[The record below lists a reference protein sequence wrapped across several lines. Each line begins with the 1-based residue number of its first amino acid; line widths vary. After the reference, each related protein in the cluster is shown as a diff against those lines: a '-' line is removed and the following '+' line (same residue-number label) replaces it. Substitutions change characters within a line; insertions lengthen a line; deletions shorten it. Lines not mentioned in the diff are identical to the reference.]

1 MTLRMKKATSLT
13 EAAGILA
20 EVRRKGLS
28 IGLVP
33 TMGALHEG
41 HISLVKMSL
50 ARSGYTAVSIFVN
63 PKQFGEGEDLD
74 EYPRTEDKD
83 AALLEE
89 LGCDLLFMPGPGSL
103 YSDSDRT
110 SVNLSGLGDYLCGA
124 DRPGHFDGVLLV
136 VSKLFNIIRPDYAF
150 FGQKDAQQAV
160 IIQRMA
166 ADLDF
171 PVRIFLGPTVR
182 EKDGLAMSSRNRY
195 LSREERAKAPKMREG
210 LLAAAGAIEKG
221 ERDAS
226 ALKDIVTASMDAGG
240 FEIDYVECVDGG
252 TLQPL
257 QSVDGTVLLAAAG
270 KLGATRLIDNIAM
283 EVGRDGVVETLL
295 EFPEWSRYEG

>member
-1 MTLRMKKATSLT
+1 MTLRMKKATSPA
-13 EAAGILA
+13 EAGQILA
-20 EVRRKGLS
+20 AVRRKGFS
-28 IGLVP
+28 TGFVP

-41 HISLVKMSL
+41 HISLVRMSL
-50 ARSGYTAVSIFVN
+50 ERSDYTVVSLFVN

-74 EYPRTEDKD
+74 NYPRIEERDSE
-83 AALLEE
+83 LLEE
-89 LGCDLLFMPGPGSL
+89 LGCDLLFAPAAGSL
-103 YSDSDRT
+103 YSDSDRST
-110 SVNLSGLGDYLCGA
+110 VSVSGLGDHLCGA
-124 DRPGHFDGVLLV
+124 SRPGHFDGVLLV
-136 VSKLFNIIRPDYAF
+136 VAKLFNIVRPDYAF

-171 PVRIFLGPTVR
+171 PVRILLGPTVR
-182 EKDGLAMSSRNRY
+182 EDDGLAMSSRNRY
-195 LSREERAKAPKMREG
+195 LSRKERTEAPKMREG
-210 LLAAAGAIEKG
+210 LLAAAGAVEKG

-240 FEIDYVECVDGG
+240 FEIDYVEVVDGG

-257 QSVDGTVLLAAAG
+257 QSVDGTILLAAAG

-283 EVGRDGVVETLL
+283 KVGPDGAAETLL
-295 EFPEWSRYEG
+295 EFPGWSRYER

>member
-1 MTLRMKKATSLT
+1 MTLKMKKATSPAET
-13 EAAGILA
+13 ARILA
-20 EVRRKGLS
+20 EVRREGLS

-50 ARSGYTAVSIFVN
+50 ERSDCTVVSLFVN
-63 PKQFGEGEDLD
+63 PKQFDDGEDLD
-74 EYPRTEDKD
+74 KYPRTEDRD
-83 AALLEE
+83 VATLEE
-89 LGCDLLFMPGPGSL
+89 LGCDLLFMPDR
-103 YSDSDRT
+103 DSIYTDTDRT
-110 SVNLSGLGDYLCGA
+110 KVSISSLGDHLCGA
-124 DRPGHFDGVLLV
+124 SRPGHFDGVLLV
-136 VSKLFNIIRPDYAF
+136 VAKLFNMVNPDHAF

-182 EKDGLAMSSRNRY
+182 EADGLAMSSRNRY
-195 LSREERAKAPKMREG
+195 LTDDERNRAPRMRAG
-210 LLAAAGAIEKG
+210 LVAAAEAITNG

-226 ALKDIVTASMDAGG
+226 MLKKLVTASMTEGG

-252 TLQPL
+252 TLQPVT
-257 QSVDGTVLLAAAG
+257 SANGTILLAAAG
-270 KLGATRLIDNIAM
+270 KLGRTRLIDNIAM
-283 EVGRDGVVETLL
+283 KVGPEGAAETLL
-295 EFPEWSRYEG
+295 EFPEWSRYE